1 MIGDIINNYRKKKG
15 WTYWDLAKNSGVSKT
30 YLSLIIFRN
39 RVPSNRIIKKVA
51 VALGFDPNEIKEY
64 SIREE
69 YSSDFNF
76 NRDVFLDLGGLT
88 EKQRSVVRAVA
99 REFRRKESK

>member
-1 MIGDIINNYRKKKG
+1 
-15 WTYWDLAKNSGVSKT
+15 
-30 YLSLIIFRN
+30 
-39 RVPSNRIIKKVA
+39 
-51 VALGFDPNEIKEY
+51 LGFDPNEIKEY